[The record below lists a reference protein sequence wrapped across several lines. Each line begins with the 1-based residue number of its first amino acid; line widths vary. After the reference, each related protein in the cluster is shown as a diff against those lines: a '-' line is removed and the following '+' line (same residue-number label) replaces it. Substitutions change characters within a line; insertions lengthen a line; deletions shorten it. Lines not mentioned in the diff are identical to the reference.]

1 MLIGDN
7 ETFYLKIQQYHG
19 YCPMNKDR
27 EREQGVM
34 QIE

>member
-7 ETFYLKIQQYHG
+7 ETFYLKIQYHG
-19 YCPMNKDR
+19 YCPMTKDR